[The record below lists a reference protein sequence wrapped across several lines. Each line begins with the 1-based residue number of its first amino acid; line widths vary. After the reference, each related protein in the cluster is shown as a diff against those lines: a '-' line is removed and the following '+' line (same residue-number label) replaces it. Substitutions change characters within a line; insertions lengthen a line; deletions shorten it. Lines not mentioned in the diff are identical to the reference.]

1 MKLKQLGANTTL
13 LQYEDLA
20 QKEVLFSYETPVAV
34 NWLGSGVTFVTSTKY
49 SNTTTKHI
57 NKYVAEIASYH
68 NDTSNHGVCKEVP
81 QSWIEDHV

>member
-1 MKLKQLGANTTL
+1 MKLEQLGANTTL
-13 LQYEDLA
+13 LQYQDVS

-34 NWLGSGVTFVTSTKY
+34 NWLGSGVTFISDKKF

-57 NKYVAEIASYH
+57 NKYVGEIASYH